1 MRGDNV
7 EAILVADRDLNE
19 VVRDH
24 PELSE
29 TIPELHL
36 TEAPVCIEIGVHGSA
51 RPEGISTERYLRA
64 EPVGAVDDE
73 PSDWEPEQRALLE
86 RLGPF
91 THVFYVEATS
101 APLTCELI
109 CALAPH
115 CRLAVDNDFGGILG
129 AAAFCALDRAAQVDF
144 IQAKYSEE
152 AVARRS
158 EIAHGARRS

>member
-7 EAILVADRDLNE
+7 EAILVADRDLVE
-19 VVRDH
+19 VMHDH
-24 PELSE
+24 PELADVV
-29 TIPELHL
+29 PGLHVS
-36 TEAPVCIEIGVHGSA
+36 ASAKSIEIGVYGEV

-64 EPVGAVDDE
+64 EPVGMVDDE

-144 IQAKYSEE
+144 VQAKYSDE